1 VISEL
6 IDVAPQINYSACLI
20 LLVAAVSL
28 TAG

>member
-6 IDVAPQINYSACLI
+6 IDVAPQINSACLI